1 MIEDEETRNN
11 YFARQ
16 QAEFGYIS
24 EKNVAV
30 QNALMEGE
38 KIGEARGLEKG
49 LEKGRSEGEKI
60 GIEKGANAKAIEVAR
75 AMLSHNDA
83 LDYIALISG
92 LTVEE
97 VKKLK

>member
-1 MIEDEETRNN
+1 
-11 YFARQ
+11 
-16 QAEFGYIS
+16 
-24 EKNVAV
+24 
-30 QNALMEGE
+30 MEGE

-60 GIEKGANAKAIEVAR
+60 GIEKGRSEGEKIGIEKGANAKAIEVAR
-75 AMLSHNDA
+75 AMLGHNDA